1 MGSTSFADTWNVT
14 ETDRVIKG
22 SRKRGRLCC
31 DTQLLKALLSFSS
44 ISLSACQWDFVLRF
58 FMIDDSLAGNAA
70 GTGER
75 VPTNLFK
82 RSVMHTNIHRQYM
95 HTQKKKSWLWV
106 TPLLFSLSLV
116 SRMYTEMLCICCCAL
131 RYIFI
136 LSSQM
141 FKWCSHIVFHSQ
153 WEAGNSQLL
162 GYHYNL
168 SVCSCAVQLGKTCE
182 ETLAA
187 AKCSFKCVPHTTA
200 DNVLA
205 IFCKHSQ
212 QACSTLCL

>member
-1 MGSTSFADTWNVT
+1 MWQRRAGNQGMQKA
-14 ETDRVIKG
+14 G
-22 SRKRGRLCC
+22 
-31 DTQLLKALLSFSS
+31 KALLWQAAPQGASQLLLDL
-44 ISLSACQWDFVLRF
+44 SLSLSMGLCPSF
-58 FMIDDSLAGNAA
+58 FLWLMIHWLETQRAQVRGCRLTCSKDPLWTQTFTDS
-70 GTGER
+70 T
-75 VPTNLFK
+75 T
-82 RSVMHTNIHRQYM
+82 
-95 HTQKKKSWLWV
+95 WLWV
-106 TPLLFSLSLV
+106 TPLLFSLFLV
-116 SRMYTEMLCICCCAL
+116 SRMYTEVLCICCCAL

-141 FKWCSHIVFHSQ
+141 FKWCSHIVLHSQ

-187 AKCSFKCVPHTTA
+187 ARCSFKCVPHTTA
-200 DNVLA
+200 DNMLA